1 MLRHI
6 AAILTGMIAAVLTFC
21 GSMSAISALLAYD
34 MESKH
39 RGDASA
45 GDAAGWLIVFYLP
58 ITIPIC
64 LMAAVVVGLFA
75 WVFMKNRLM
84 KQTPEKISN

>member
-1 MLRHI
+1 MSGI
-6 AAILTGMIAAVLTFC
+6 AAFV
-21 GSMSAISALLAYD
+21 AYD

-64 LMAAVVVGLFA
+64 LMVAVVVGLLA
-75 WVFMKNRLM
+75 WVFMKSRLKRQM
-84 KQTPEKISN
+84 PEKISN